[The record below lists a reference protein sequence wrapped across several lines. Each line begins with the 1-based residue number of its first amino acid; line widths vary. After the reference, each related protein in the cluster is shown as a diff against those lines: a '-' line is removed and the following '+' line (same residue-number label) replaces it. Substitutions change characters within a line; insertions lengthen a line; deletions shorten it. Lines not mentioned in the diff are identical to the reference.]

1 MTIGIAACGTH
12 AGRAVIN
19 ALDTVEKIGLGA
31 IGGFVSAVAVDG
43 EEMQRAE
50 TQRGGTSQL
59 KFEEARST
67 FECAP
72 MAALISSGPDRP
84 EPLSDFIVA
93 QCGVGIVTGHRMPN
107 YSGQDGVPLNIA
119 VLDHMAKGVCPQ
131 LAIDS
136 VLGSNPDADA
146 GLIAL
151 NTEGKGYAA
160 NTSSVN
166 TRPDIGHA
174 FAQRNG
180 ACVLVLHNAIR
191 PSGALAE
198 LVAEVAMDTLAP
210 RTRICGNIK
219 LRAGCPVRQGGQ
231 ACLVA
236 TETGEVIEIVV
247 AGSVVAGCGAI
258 NLGYQP
264 AVVIKG
270 KASGVLLYEPFLL
283 ACDEQLLSADG
294 LDFMELP
301 YGCQSVVRD

>member
-1 MTIGIAACGTH
+1 MTIGIAACGAH

-19 ALDTVEKIGLGA
+19 ALEMVEKIGLGA

-59 KFEEARST
+59 TFAGARSS

-72 MAALISSGPDRP
+72 LAALISSGPDRP

-107 YSGQDGVPLNIA
+107 YDGQDGTPLNIA
-119 VLDHMAKGVCPQ
+119 VLDQMAKGACPQ
-131 LAIDS
+131 VAIES
-136 VLGSNPDADA
+136 VLGDNPNADA

-151 NTEGKGYAA
+151 NTEGKGFAA
-160 NTSSVN
+160 NTSTVN
-166 TRPDIGHA
+166 TRPDIGDA
-174 FAQRNG
+174 FAERNG

-198 LVAEVAMDTLAP
+198 LVAEVALDTLAP
-210 RTRICGNIK
+210 ITRICGSIK

-247 AGSVVAGCGAI
+247 ADPVVAGCAAI

-283 ACDEQLLSADG
+283 ANDKQLLSADG

-301 YGCQSVVRD
+301 FGCQLLERS